1 MKDYPVIIWSIIYL
15 YIVLNLV
22 NRMCVEDGS
31 LSHLDILLQKTLR
44 YKHRKQ
50 NYLRSIEEGVTPT
63 GLKLQKK
70 PAFVPISE
78 DFSIKWNKVLSDAE
92 GKLVRLLLSESDKVI
107 RKHEAEIV
115 LKIQEEQKNN
125 IGNTSLE
132 KLERKHSK
140 FKERLSQ
147 KRNRKWQNLKEKNLK
162 GLEHLLLAERKSSK
176 NFVNGALKNV
186 KERKI
191 EEKNEVLDVSKDL
204 DMMRFGKK
212 ELDEKFII
220 GKRKYRNINCAIE
233 TNKEECENLRTSS
246 QKVKSPLPLSYA
258 EVTKAGQMKKEVNFS
273 EVYLNLLETNL
284 EWKPPDQR
292 SVPIPQSVK
301 IHLFHWL
308 CLTKLNFFL
317 LMTENLF
324 PL

>member
-1 MKDYPVIIWSIIYL
+1 M
-15 YIVLNLV
+15 
-22 NRMCVEDGS
+22 
-31 LSHLDILLQKTLR
+31 
-44 YKHRKQ
+44 
-50 NYLRSIEEGVTPT
+50 
-63 GLKLQKK
+63 
-70 PAFVPISE
+70 
-78 DFSIKWNKVLSDAE
+78 
-92 GKLVRLLLSESDKVI
+92 
-107 RKHEAEIV
+107 
-115 LKIQEEQKNN
+115 
-125 IGNTSLE
+125 E

-273 EVYLNLLETNL
+273 ELYLNLLETNL

-317 LMTENLF
+317 LMIENLF

>member
-107 RKHEAEIV
+107 RKLEVEIV
-115 LKIQEEQKNN
+115 VKIQEDRKNN
-125 IGNTSLE
+125 IENTSLE
-132 KLERKHSK
+132 KLEGKHSK
-140 FKERLSQ
+140 FKERLLQ
-147 KRNRKWQNLKEKNLK
+147 KRNRKW
-162 GLEHLLLAERKSSK
+162 
-176 NFVNGALKNV
+176 
-186 KERKI
+186 
-191 EEKNEVLDVSKDL
+191 
-204 DMMRFGKK
+204 
-212 ELDEKFII
+212 
-220 GKRKYRNINCAIE
+220 
-233 TNKEECENLRTSS
+233 
-246 QKVKSPLPLSYA
+246 
-258 EVTKAGQMKKEVNFS
+258 
-273 EVYLNLLETNL
+273 
-284 EWKPPDQR
+284 
-292 SVPIPQSVK
+292 
-301 IHLFHWL
+301 
-308 CLTKLNFFL
+308 
-317 LMTENLF
+317 
-324 PL
+324 